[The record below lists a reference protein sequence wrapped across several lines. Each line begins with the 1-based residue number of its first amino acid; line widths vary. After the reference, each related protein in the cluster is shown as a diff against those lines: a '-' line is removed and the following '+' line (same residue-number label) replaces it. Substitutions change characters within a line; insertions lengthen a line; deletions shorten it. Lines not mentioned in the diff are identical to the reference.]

1 MIFKEQSITDDEEN
15 MGERTGFDEEKYRSK
30 FLEERKGTERERGY
44 VSELLSKNVFS
55 HRKV

>member
-1 MIFKEQSITDDEEN
+1 MTK
-15 MGERTGFDEEKYRSK
+15 EKYRSR